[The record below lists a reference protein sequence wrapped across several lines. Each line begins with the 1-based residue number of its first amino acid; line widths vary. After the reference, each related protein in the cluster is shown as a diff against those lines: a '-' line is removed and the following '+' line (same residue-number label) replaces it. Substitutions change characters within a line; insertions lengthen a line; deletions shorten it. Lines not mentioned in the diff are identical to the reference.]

1 MNYFIYYTLGAM
13 FYHVSKTS
21 FMIAN
26 KWRDKEI
33 FDELVGLFSL
43 SQFKELKKEEK
54 EVIYSKINEL
64 RLANLSKE
72 EKLKWIL
79 VCKEQINCLSYDNLS
94 LSRKKSKRN
103 CQE

>member
-13 FYHVSKTS
+13 LYHVSKTS

-33 FDELVGLFSL
+33 FDELVGLFAL